1 MKKVVFI
8 GYGAMAKTVSKL
20 LPEGIA
26 LSAVIVPAHN
36 VETVQQQVP
45 QGAQVVSQVAE
56 LSLQPDLVVEMAG
69 QAGLKEHALAVL
81 ERGWRLAI
89 ISVGAL
95 ADEQLAQQLQQT
107 ALAHQT
113 QIQLLAG
120 AVAGMDGL
128 SAAMT
133 MGLDQVVYQ
142 GRKPP
147 QGWKG
152 SHAENLVNLDQLE
165 QATVFFKGSARQAAQ
180 LFPANANVAA
190 TIGLAGLGMDHTT
203 VELIADPEVQRNTH
217 TIVAQGGFGQMR
229 VEMQG
234 VPLADNPKTSTLAA
248 LSIVR
253 ALQQLKQ
260 AWVI

>member
-8 GYGAMAKTVSKL
+8 GYGAMAKTVRKL
-20 LPEGIA
+20 LPAGVELCAVVVPARSVDSVQQQLGHAVQVVTQVAEIA
-26 LSAVIVPAHN
+26 LS
-36 VETVQQQVP
+36 
-45 QGAQVVSQVAE
+45 
-56 LSLQPDLVVEMAG
+56 PDLVVEMAG

-95 ADEQLAQQLQQT
+95 ADEELAQTLQHA
-107 ALAHQT
+107 ALTHHT

-133 MGLDQVVYQ
+133 MGLDQVLYQ

-152 SHAENLVNLDQLE
+152 SPAEKRVDLDHLE
-165 QATVFFKGSARQAAQ
+165 HATVFFTGSAREAAQ
-180 LFPANANVAA
+180 QFPANANVAA
-190 TIGLAGLGMDHTT
+190 TIGLAGVGMDQTT
-203 VELIADPEVQRNTH
+203 VELIADPAVQRNTH

-234 VPLADNPKTSTLAA
+234 IPLADNPKTSTLAA

-253 ALQQLKQ
+253 ALQQLNQ
-260 AWVI
+260 AWII